1 MKEKD
6 NSDESSSEE
15 NNINSKQNQNSTNIN
30 EKNTSS
36 EDNENQPLKKSSKN
50 EEVENDKENQQEDEQ
65 IKKKVKTKRISL
77 EKLFKEELEF
87 SDDSNKGLTGLVNIG
102 NTCFMNSALQCL
114 SNCYELTKY
123 FFLYYYENDINV
135 ENKLGTSGHVANI
148 YCKLLDDLWN
158 GEQDYINPSY
168 FKRIFAHFVHKF
180 SGYAQQDSN
189 EFLIYLLDKIH
200 EDLNTITVKPYIEME
215 SKKENQTDEEVSKI
229 WWEKHLKRENSIIVD
244 LFHGQYKSTI
254 SCNDCHRVCVSFD
267 SYMFIS
273 LPIPTGKYEI
283 DIKYFG
289 YHINNFFIMKI
300 PITENTTV
308 LNIIDI
314 ISNRL
319 NKMNNNI
326 SNPPKRRNRKKNK
339 NRPQNKKLNEEIS
352 LDKNNLEI
360 LLLNNKKKIYK
371 IFLNNDYIFPYL
383 VQGYELVAYEK
394 DVSNKNK
401 ENIYFYLSQY
411 YKSYIFSLFYYPRTY
426 LFEYPF
432 AINFDKSQKIYHIY
446 KEIREFLKELSP
458 NSNSNNNS
466 NNNKE
471 DEILNIDFDFSKI
484 NKENEKNCGFSI
496 YLNTYLPNTNNSICS
511 SIFNSGSSINYPL
524 LEKYSSSEN
533 YINLKRQLNLDEYH
547 LRLSLDI
554 NILFN
559 LDKTKIPNC
568 NSLNKKISLNIGK
581 DLNLYDCLN
590 LFNSEEILDGDN
602 EWYCNICK
610 KHVEAVKKM
619 DIYKS
624 PYYLIIQ
631 LKRFKQDNEESSIFN
646 IFNSSKNTAFV
657 DFPTT
662 NLDLSKYILSEN
674 NKGSK
679 YDLIGVINHYGGES
693 FGHYTA
699 YCLNG
704 DKWIEYNDESL
715 SQIRE
720 KNVISSAAYVL
731 FYKRRNY
738 S

>member
-1 MKEKD
+1 LKDLSRRRKYQQFSMFNFIETNNDLIKQKKDLNKLIETTKQNHEYELEENKRIKMEVEKEKEQKAD
-6 NSDESSSEE
+6 N
-15 NNINSKQNQNSTNIN
+15 
-30 EKNTSS
+30 
-36 EDNENQPLKKSSKN
+36 N
-50 EEVENDKENQQEDEQ
+50 EEAK
-65 IKKKVKTKRISL
+65 IKKLTDKYNNKIKLLNLRINLLKSTYKKV
-77 EKLFKEELEF
+77 
-87 SDDSNKGLTGLVNIG
+87 NKKIKILKIG
-102 NTCFMNSALQCL
+102 N
-114 SNCYELTKY
+114 
-123 FFLYYYENDINV
+123 
-135 ENKLGTSGHVANI
+135 
-148 YCKLLDDLWN
+148 LD
-158 GEQDYINPSY
+158 
-168 FKRIFAHFVHKF
+168 
-180 SGYAQQDSN
+180 
-189 EFLIYLLDKIH
+189 
-200 EDLNTITVKPYIEME
+200 
-215 SKKENQTDEEVSKI
+215 
-229 WWEKHLKRENSIIVD
+229 
-244 LFHGQYKSTI
+244 
-254 SCNDCHRVCVSFD
+254 
-267 SYMFIS
+267 
-273 LPIPTGKYEI
+273 
-283 DIKYFG
+283 
-289 YHINNFFIMKI
+289 
-300 PITENTTV
+300 
-308 LNIIDI
+308 
-314 ISNRL
+314 
-319 NKMNNNI
+319 
-326 SNPPKRRNRKKNK
+326 
-339 NRPQNKKLNEEIS
+339 
-352 LDKNNLEI
+352 
-360 LLLNNKKKIYK
+360 
-371 IFLNNDYIFPYL
+371 
-383 VQGYELVAYEK
+383 
-394 DVSNKNK
+394 
-401 ENIYFYLSQY
+401 
-411 YKSYIFSLFYYPRTY
+411 
-426 LFEYPF
+426 
-432 AINFDKSQKIYHIY
+432 
-446 KEIREFLKELSP
+446 
-458 NSNSNNNS
+458 NNS